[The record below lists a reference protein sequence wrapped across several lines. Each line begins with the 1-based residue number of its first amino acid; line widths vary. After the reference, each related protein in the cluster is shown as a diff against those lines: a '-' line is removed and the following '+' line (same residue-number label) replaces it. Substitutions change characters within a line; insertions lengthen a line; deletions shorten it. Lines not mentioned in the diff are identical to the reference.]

1 MMGRT
6 EIFGQDVSI
15 FNYDWLLEQNGVVI
29 GVINWAKT
37 RAEAEERIKA
47 ENRRLGKPNLRVGRY
62 VKRGESYESWSTTQ
76 SKLVSLIHGRPPK
89 GINEYDVISQYDDPF
104 GIFGVL
110 AKMISS

>member
-37 RAEAEERIKA
+37 RAEAEERIEA

-89 GINEYDVISQYDDPF
+89 GINEPSYLLNTPSNF
-104 GIFGVL
+104 GYTLG
-110 AKMISS
+110 